1 MEVKK
6 KVSRGD
12 LLEALRDPEF
22 GTIDLNEKNIRAF
35 VASIPDD
42 VFEREYTETVP
53 DPTPATE
60 GSYWSREL
68 LPTLTPL
75 KLSQLR
81 PLPLTKGKA
90 ITFRHLDN
98 IRENPR

>member
-1 MEVKK
+1 MEIKK
-6 KVSRGD
+6 YISRGD

-22 GTIDLNEKNIRAF
+22 GTIYLNEKNIRAF

-42 VFEREYTETVP
+42 VFEREYTETFP
-53 DPTPATE
+53 DSAPEAE

-75 KLSQLR
+75 KMPQLR
-81 PLPLTKGKA
+81 PLPSTKGKT
-90 ITFRHLDN
+90 ITFRHFDN
-98 IRENPR
+98 LRENPR